1 MIITIARWALAVF
14 FVLAGL
20 NHFRIPEF
28 YLSMVPPP
36 LPPEPVNVISGLAEI
51 VLGVLVLI
59 PRTRRLAGWGLIALL
74 VAVFPANIYAAFQGH
89 IAGLD
94 APSWTL
100 WARLPFQILFVAW
113 VWAVTLR
120 QRSERAPSSGQ

>member
-1 MIITIARWALAVF
+1 MITTIFRVLLGVF
-14 FVLAGL
+14 FVLAGI

-28 YLSMVPPP
+28 YLSMIPPP
-36 LPPEPVNVISGLAEI
+36 LPPEPVNVISGLAEMALGI
-51 VLGVLVLI
+51 GVLV

-74 VAVFPANIYAAFQGH
+74 IAIFPANIYAAFQGH

-100 WARLPFQILFVAW
+100 WARLPFQFVFLAW

-120 QRSERAPSSGQ
+120 KTEK